1 MTTQYTSILKLA
13 LPVQGELS
21 GTWGDVVNDNI
32 TSMVEQAIAGRA
44 VVNTWSGNS
53 HTLTTANGTTAES
66 RCAMLEFTD
75 TGSNLSA
82 AGTVVCPALSKIYI
96 AKNASG
102 ENVTLKTSSG
112 SGILVP
118 NGRTM
123 FLFCDGTNVVEAVTS
138 TTSLQLGTSTTVTAV
153 LDEDNMAS
161 NSATSLA
168 TQQSIKAYVDAQ
180 VGSFDTLAEVLA
192 NGNTTT
198 TDQKIQFR
206 DSAIY
211 INSSADGQLDLVA
224 DTEIQ
229 IAATTVDLN
238 GNLDVSGTV
247 VAGGVVTANAGVVVD
262 NFTLDGTTLALSSG
276 DLTLDSAGG
285 VILDAATGVISLH
298 EAGNGVF
305 GTLTRASGSL
315 AIKSEVS
322 DADILFKGNDSGSAI
337 TALTLDMSDAGTAIF
352 NHDATFAD
360 NGKAIFGAGP
370 EIEMYSDGTNGYID
384 TAQLIIANAAHTN
397 NIAKFIQGGAV
408 ELFHNNAQKLATT
421 STGIQITGNIANA
434 SGHLTLDV
442 VGQLIVD
449 TEDEGTLLL
458 KNSGTQYGNFF
469 NQGND
474 FLFKSL
480 ISDGD
485 IVFKGVDSGSQITA
499 LTLDMSDGGRANFNN
514 DIGLLD
520 GKSVRFGTD
529 NDSAI
534 FHSGSAMTV
543 ANSTGNLTLDVAG
556 NIELDADGGQVI
568 FMDGG
573 TNIGRLENSS
583 SDFVIKSMVNDK
595 DIIFKGEDGG
605 SAITALS
612 LDMSDGGTASF
623 NSHIRLGDNKT
634 ASFGA
639 GFDIEITS
647 DGTNGTIAA
656 PNGDLTLDVA
666 GELKLDA
673 DGGNITL
680 QDGGTAIG
688 QFQLNDS
695 NHLKLVSKVSD
706 ADIFLQGVDGGS
718 TITALRLD
726 MSAAGAAT
734 FNSSVTIPTIAYVG
748 TSIVHQGDTNTSID
762 FATDTITHYTGG
774 LRALDLGATFTV
786 FNTNGAD
793 VDFRVESNNN
803 ANMLFV
809 DGGADRVHIGTTS
822 GIAGNLVVASN
833 SSANGIQ
840 ILARTADDYGFLN
853 WYNAAGSSQYGAI
866 AGTSSGLFFYGPD
879 GTETFRTGNSGT
891 VFNEDS
897 SDQDFRV
904 ESNNNA
910 NMLFVDGGEDHVNIG
925 TTSDFGDTFNVS
937 GTGHFTNNVT
947 LSRQTNDAGSTGLIF
962 EKTRN
967 TSVNGNTVVQNGDQ
981 LGYVKF
987 TGNDGDQFIDGAYVI
1002 SYVDGTPGNNDMPAS
1017 LQFWTTADGASS
1029 PTARMVINNKGSVGI
1044 GVADGDVTSDGTAA
1058 RTYVGIIGSGNRGRL
1073 NLGSTASNGADV
1085 GTLAF
1090 TNGANTIADISVD
1103 SSSGSQ
1109 TVGSVFHSS
1118 TGAID
1123 IRAAGGVIFNE
1134 NSADADFRVESD
1146 INTHAIFVEGSSSNV
1161 HINATTVPD
1170 ASNSGFLFTTDQL
1183 YTSAGNTTNTNTQVR
1198 FYNGNG
1204 LVGNISTSG
1213 SGTAY
1218 ATSSDQRLKENI
1230 ADADDSGELIDAIQ
1244 VRKFDWKADGEHQ
1257 RYGMVAQE
1265 LDPVAPE
1272 AVSKTDDPEE
1282 MMAVDYSKL
1291 VPMLIK
1297 EIQSLRNRVAQLES

>member
-809 DGGADRVHIGTTS
+809 DGG
-822 GIAGNLVVASN
+822 
-833 SSANGIQ
+833 
-840 ILARTADDYGFLN
+840 
-853 WYNAAGSSQYGAI
+853 
-866 AGTSSGLFFYGPD
+866 
-879 GTETFRTGNSGT
+879 
-891 VFNEDS
+891 
-897 SDQDFRV
+897 
-904 ESNNNA
+904 
-910 NMLFVDGGEDHVNIG
+910 EDHVNIG

-937 GTGHFTNNVT
+937 GTGHFSSNVT
-947 LSRQTNDAGSTGLIF
+947 LSRQSNDTGSTGLAF
-962 EKTRN
+962 EKTRS

-981 LGYVKF
+981 LGFVAF
-987 TGNDGDQFIDGAYVI
+987 RGNDGDQFIDGAYVI
-1002 SYVDGTPGNNDMPAS
+1002 SFVDGTPGNNDMPTS

-1204 LVGNISTSG
+1204 LVGSITTSG
-1213 SGTAY
+1213 SATAY
-1218 ATSSDQRLKENI
+1218 NTSSDQRLKENI